1 MGSCY
6 ILEQGLNRSGNFL
19 MDNLPAELIKLRDQV
34 IDHVRQDVN
43 SQFDIKDLITWYEEE
58 HEEIWAGWGP
68 EEHVALNLKE
78 IAAREFN
85 DIEMSA
91 YEGSDLP
98 ITDDRRIAHAKNRL
112 EYMFEE
118 IGSDVSPS
126 IHAVEIKNE
135 DGDTAVLGWTMRFE
149 GYSPVVEFQG
159 AFSTAEHFYQFLKA
173 KGFLLDSDM
182 QSLKG
187 ERILELWEKPARR

>member
-1 MGSCY
+1 MV
-6 ILEQGLNRSGNFL
+6 
-19 MDNLPAELIKLRDQV
+19 NLPAELIKLRDQV
-34 IDHVRQDVN
+34 IEHVKLYVKNQI
-43 SQFDIKDLITWYEEE
+43 DINDLVTWYEEE
-58 HEEIWAGWGP
+58 NEEINAGWEP
-68 EEHVALNLKE
+68 ERHIALKLKD
-78 IAAREFN
+78 IAAWEFN

-91 YEGSDLP
+91 YEDTDLP

-126 IHAVEIKNE
+126 IHAVEIKSEN
-135 DGDTAVLGWTMRFE
+135 GDAAFLGWTMRFE

-159 AFSTAEHFYQFLKA
+159 AFSTKEHFYQFLRA
-173 KGFLLDSDM
+173 NGFLLDSDM
-182 QSLKG
+182 QSLKA